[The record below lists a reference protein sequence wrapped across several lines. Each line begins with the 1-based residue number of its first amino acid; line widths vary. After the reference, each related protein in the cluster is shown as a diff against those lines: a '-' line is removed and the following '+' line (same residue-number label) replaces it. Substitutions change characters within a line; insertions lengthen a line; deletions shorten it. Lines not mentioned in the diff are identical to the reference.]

1 MWLENVGGVILVF
14 LSVITVVLNCV
25 QTIEKTI
32 KSVVNQEIE
41 GIEYIVIDGGSTDGT
56 LDIIKKYSDR
66 IAYWVSEPDKGIYD
80 AMNKGIMRAT
90 GEWVSFIN
98 ANDWYEQDIFSR
110 LASYMKEGSF
120 DLLYGK
126 VNKFFDN
133 KRDGYIG
140 IYQKTNQEEIHGENL
155 YCHQGLFIKRTMFDL
170 IGLYDCKYKIL
181 ADYDWILKA
190 HNAGENPQF
199 IDIDVANFTM
209 GGISCSDS
217 SKKECRDII
226 VKNYANHHMTK
237 DVERKVGKQAFDYFH
252 VYDNSVF
259 EGCAEQNKHF
269 YIWGT
274 GVYGKKCNDVLQT
287 LKYDVRGFIDTNC
300 SRELYLD
307 KKVVK
312 PDGLLKDEEFMKDK
326 NALICVATEKYE
338 DEIIS
343 SLNKFGVSKDRYISI
358 GDLFEMAR
366 NEYVKVD

>member
-1 MWLENVGGVILVF
+1 MF

-32 KSVVNQEIE
+32 KSVVNQEVE
-41 GIEYIVIDGGSTDGT
+41 GVEYIVIDGGSTDGT
-56 LDIIKKYSDR
+56 LDIIRKYSDR
-66 IAYWVSEPDKGIYD
+66 IAYWVSEPDQGIYD

-98 ANDWYEQDIFSR
+98 ANDWYEQDVFKR
-110 LASYMKEGSF
+110 FVSYMKESSSE
-120 DLLYGK
+120 LLYGK
-126 VNKFFDN
+126 VKKIYHNK
-133 KRDGYIG
+133 KDGYIG
-140 IYQKTNQEEIHGENL
+140 IYKETNPEEIHAENL

-190 HNAGENPQF
+190 HNAGITPKF

-209 GGISCSDS
+209 GGISCSDG

-226 VKNYANHHMTK
+226 VKNYTRHEITK
-237 DVERKVGKQAFDYFH
+237 EIERKIGKQAFDYFH
-252 VYDNSVF
+252 VFDNTIF
-259 EGCAEQNKHF
+259 NGFADLAKHF

-287 LKYDVRGFIDTNC
+287 LKYDVLGFIDSKYSN
-300 SRELYLD
+300 EVYLD
-307 KKVVK
+307 RKVFK
-312 PDGLLKDEEFMKDK
+312 PTELLNDEKFFEDK

-343 SLNKFGVSKDRYISI
+343 ILSKFGVSKDRYISI
-358 GDLFEMAR
+358 GILFEMAR
-366 NEYVKVD
+366 NEYIMVD